1 MCCRIYRHNE
11 CNQNNKFNKGIGE
24 FTGADDSVAVSSV
37 SMDLD
42 ENSYCFYTEND
53 DGTVTVTG
61 IDTVDYYNDF
71 KDEVVDD
78 TYNFYF
84 NIPSEINGKT
94 VTAIGKSIRPIL
106 FPRVLSIFILQY
118 PVQ

>member
-1 MCCRIYRHNE
+1 M
-11 CNQNNKFNKGIGE
+11 
-24 FTGADDSVAVSSV
+24 

>member
-1 MCCRIYRHNE
+1 M
-11 CNQNNKFNKGIGE
+11 GTGE
-24 FTGADDSVAVSSV
+24 LTGADDSAAVSSV

-84 NIPSEINGKT
+84 NIPRGLLLLVHFSQQNRKNI
-94 VTAIGKSIRPIL
+94 
-106 FPRVLSIFILQY
+106 
-118 PVQ
+118 